1 MSDQPQLKEF
11 LLPLFLV
18 LAVFA
23 AVFLFPPLA
32 ALLGVLAP
40 VPLIFVYL
48 QRGKVAGLILMGLV
62 FTVLFILVGPHQ
74 ALLFAAEYGVMAI
87 ILAEAIKFPLRM
99 EQCIFLSALG
109 AMFLSTL
116 LLFVMFAERE
126 TSLTDFF
133 QSQILKHFEQ
143 SMEALKAMGENEADL
158 NSMQEAVEQTS
169 RMFASA
175 YPAFML
181 VGSLVTA
188 AVNYFLVRFLWV
200 RFYGHNLFPA
210 EKFSHLALPD
220 FLVWI
225 LILSSGSLFFLD
237 TPVGAAGLNLF
248 LVVMLVYFF
257 QGLAVTVHIL
267 EAKKVPVFLWVLA
280 FVLIF
285 MQPMLIGLVIGLG
298 VFDIWIDFRKIRKI
312 ETENSE

>member
-1 MSDQPQLKEF
+1 MSDQSQLKDL
-11 LLPLFLV
+11 LLPLFLI
-18 LAVFA
+18 LAVFV
-23 AVFLFPPLA
+23 AVFLFPPMA

-40 VPLIFVYL
+40 APLVFVYL
-48 QRGKVAGLILMGLV
+48 QRGKVAGLILMGLI
-62 FTVLFILVGPHQ
+62 FTVLFVLMGPQQ

-87 ILAEAIKFPLRM
+87 ILAEAIKIPLRM

-116 LLFVMFAERE
+116 LLFVLFADRE
-126 TSLTDFF
+126 ASLTEFF
-133 QSQILKHFEQ
+133 ESQILRHFEQ
-143 SMEALKAMGENEADL
+143 SMQALKKMGEKPADL
-158 NSMQEAVEQTS
+158 NAMQEMLDQTS

-175 YPAFML
+175 YPAFIL

-188 AVNYFLVRFLWV
+188 AVNYFLVRLLWT
-200 RFYGHNLFPA
+200 RFYGQTLFPA

-280 FVLIF
+280 FFLIF
-285 MQPMLIGLVIGLG
+285 IQPMLMGLVIGLG
-298 VFDIWIDFRKIRKI
+298 IFDIWIDFRKIRKV
-312 ETENSE
+312 ETENLE